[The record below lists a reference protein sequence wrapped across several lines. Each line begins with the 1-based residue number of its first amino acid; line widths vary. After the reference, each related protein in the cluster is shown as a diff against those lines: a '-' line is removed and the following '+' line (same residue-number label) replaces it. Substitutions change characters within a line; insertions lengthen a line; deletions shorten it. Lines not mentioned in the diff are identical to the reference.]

1 MITFDPSLWFMF
13 PVAIFVAT
21 VAMMSGIGGATLFT
35 PLFLIVLKLQPA
47 VALAS
52 GLFIEF
58 FGFTTGVI
66 GYARKQ
72 CIDYGLVKKILPYSI
87 TGTVIGLGLS
97 FIIPK
102 SLIELILAGIL
113 LYLSFEF
120 LRRKK
125 KCEPVMWPEKK
136 VVSPKQDTN
145 NSPQVGPK
153 YKMSWLLGGSL
164 FGVSSSGLGEMNEF
178 ILLKRMHL
186 LPGRASGTS
195 VMVIAVSALI
205 AALFYMS
212 SLYASSQT
220 DLLSTVTS
228 IVIFAV
234 PGVIIGANIGVQLA
248 TRISTKYM
256 EMFVGTLFFI
266 VAIVIIINSTWT
278 LFM

>member
-13 PVAIFVAT
+13 PVAIMVAT
-21 VAMMSGIGGATLFT
+21 VAMMSGIGGATMFT
-35 PLFLIVLKLQPA
+35 PLFLVVLKLQPA

-58 FGFTTGVI
+58 FGFTTGMI
-66 GYARKQ
+66 GYARKR
-72 CIDYGLVKKILPYSI
+72 CIDYSLVKEVLPYSL

-102 SLIELILAGIL
+102 AVIELILAGIL
-113 LYLSFEF
+113 LYLSFQF

-125 KCEPVMWPEKK
+125 KCEPVMWPEKT
-136 VVSPKQDTN
+136 VVGTTQATN
-145 NSPQVGPK
+145 NSPRIGLG
-153 YKMSWLLGGSL
+153 YKMSWLFGGSL
-164 FGVSSSGLGEMNEF
+164 FGVSSSGLGEMNEYVF
-178 ILLKRMHL
+178 LKRLRL

-195 VMVIAVSALI
+195 VMIIAISALI

-228 IVIFAV
+228 IVVFAI

-248 TRISTKYM
+248 THISTKHM
-256 EMFVGTLFFI
+256 ELFVGTLFFLL
-266 VAIVIIINSTWT
+266 ALVIIGNSTWT
-278 LFM
+278 LFT